1 MIHAFNGLAIKSQEV
16 VKNVRHTLLE
26 APFFRYIFFCFGS
39 IVTIKTAWIVSWF
52 QK

>member
-26 APFFRYIFFCFGS
+26 APFFRFFFFLF
-39 IVTIKTAWIVSWF
+39 WINSYY
-52 QK
+52 KNGLDS